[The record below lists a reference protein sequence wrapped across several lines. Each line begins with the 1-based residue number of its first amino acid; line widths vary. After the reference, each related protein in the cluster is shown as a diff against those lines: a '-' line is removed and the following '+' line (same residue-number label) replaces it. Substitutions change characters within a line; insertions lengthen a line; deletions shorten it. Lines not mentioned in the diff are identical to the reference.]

1 MDISD
6 QISDQDVYVFPA
18 SFAQRRMWF
27 LDQFQ
32 PGSPF
37 YNVPMAVRIKGAL
50 RVAALEQVIKEIV
63 RRHES
68 LRTTFAVMDGEPV
81 QVIHKD
87 GPAMDIVLDR
97 VDIHRLPAPER
108 EAEIHRRVMAE
119 AQLPFNLSEGPLL
132 RATLL
137 KLGERDHAF
146 LLTMHHIVSDAWSQG
161 VFIREMAILYDVFSK
176 EKPLPLPDLPLQYAD
191 FTEWQRDWLRGEVME
206 AQLNYWRGRLGDNP
220 PPLMLPTDYPRPS
233 VNTARGAKL
242 SRSLSKP
249 LANTLQKLSRREGA
263 TLFMTLLAAFQVLLH
278 RYTGQDDISIGTPVA
293 NRNRAEIEG
302 LIGCFINTLVMRTNL
317 SGDPSFRELLWRAR
331 EVALGAYAHQDL
343 PFEKL
348 VEDLKPERNMSRQ
361 SFFQVMLI
369 LQNVPR
375 KVEIGEHGLT
385 LSVLKID
392 KGTSNF
398 DLTLTMVEDF
408 KGLIATAEY
417 NTDLFEAATIERL
430 LRHFQTLLEGVV
442 ADPDRRISDL
452 PLLNESEQRLL
463 LTAWNDTRAAYP
475 RNKCVH
481 ELFEA
486 QVERSSDAIALV
498 VEEEQ
503 LTYRELNRRANQLA
517 AYLGKLGVGPETPV
531 GFCLERS
538 PEMVV
543 GILGILKAGG
553 TYVPLDPAYPKER
566 LAFMLEDTRTPV
578 ILTQQR
584 LIEHLPEHQASV
596 VRIDADWELM
606 TEESEANRASGAT
619 AGHLAYIMYTSGS
632 TGRPKGIAIQHRA
645 INRLVFNTNYIEITP
660 EDRMLLASNSAF
672 DAATFELWGALLHGA
687 RLVGV
692 SREAVISPREL
703 AASIRDHGISAMWL
717 TAALFNQMTRE
728 VPKAFGAV
736 KHLLI
741 GGEALDPHRVRE
753 ALKNDPPARLVNG
766 YGPTEGTTFTTWYLA
781 QEAAEGASSIPIGR
795 PISNTQTYLLDR
807 NQQPTPIGIAG
818 ELYIG
823 GDGLARGYFNR
834 PELTAEKFVPNP
846 YSERPGARLY
856 RTGDLV
862 RYLPDGAIEFLGRLD
877 HQVKLRGFRIEL
889 GEIETT
895 LQQHPAIQEAVILA
909 REDEPGNKRLV
920 AYLVSVGDAAPT
932 IEELHSFLR
941 QKLPWYM
948 APSAYVWLESLP
960 VTPNGKIDR
969 RALPA
974 PDKTRPQLEAAFVA
988 PRTPTEEQLAAIYA
1002 EVLGLERVGISDH
1015 FFDLGGH
1022 SLLATQVI
1030 SRVRQ
1035 SFEIELPLRSLFETP
1050 TVAGLAE
1057 NIESILWAAHRSQS
1071 TLDSAA
1077 DDREEGE
1084 I

>member
-1 MDISD
+1 MD
-6 QISDQDVYVFPA
+6 ISDQDVYVFPA

-50 RVAALEQVIKEIV
+50 RVAALEQGIRGIV

-87 GPAMDIVLDR
+87 GPAMNIALDR
-97 VDIHRLPAPER
+97 VDIRRLSAPER
-108 EAEIHRRVMAE
+108 EAEIHRRAMAE
-119 AQLPFNLSEGPLL
+119 AQLPFNLAEGPLL

-137 KLGERDHAF
+137 KLGERDHVL

-161 VFIREMAILYDVFSK
+161 VFIQEMAVLYDMFSK
-176 EKPLPLPDLPLQYAD
+176 EKPSPLPDLPLQYAD
-191 FTEWQRDWLRGEVME
+191 FTEWQRAWLQGEVME
-206 AQLNYWRGRLGDNP
+206 AHLDYWRGRLRDNP
-220 PPLMLPTDYPRPS
+220 PPLRLPTDYPRPS
-233 VNTARGAKL
+233 VQTARGAKL
-242 SRSLSKP
+242 SRSLPKP
-249 LANTLQKLSRREGA
+249 LANALQKVSQREGA
-263 TLFMTLLAAFQVLLH
+263 TLFMTLLAAFQALLH
-278 RYTGQDDISIGTPVA
+278 RYTGQDDISVGTPVA

-302 LIGCFINTLVMRTNL
+302 LIGCFINTLVMRTDL
-317 SGDPSFRELLWRAR
+317 SGDPSFRELLRRAR

-348 VEDLKPERNMSRQ
+348 VEELKPERDMSRQ
-361 SFFQVMLI
+361 SLFQVMLI

-375 KVEIGEHGLT
+375 KVEIGGHGLT

-398 DLTLTMVEDF
+398 DLTLTMVEEA
-408 KGLIATAEY
+408 KGLNAMAEY

-430 LRHFQTLLEGVV
+430 LQHFQTLLEGIVS
-442 ADPDRRISDL
+442 DPDRRISDL
-452 PLLNESEQRLL
+452 PLLNEAERRLL
-463 LTAWNDTRAAYP
+463 LSAWNDTRREYP
-475 RNKCVH
+475 RDKCVH

-486 QVERSSDAIALV
+486 QVERSPDAIALV

-578 ILTQQR
+578 ILVQQR
-584 LIEHLPEHQASV
+584 LIERLPEHQARV

-606 TEESEANRASGAT
+606 GQESEGNRASGAT
-619 AGHLAYIMYTSGS
+619 AGHLAYVMYTSGS
-632 TGRPKGIAIQHRA
+632 TGRPKGIAIPHRA
-645 INRLVFNTNYIEITP
+645 INRLVFNTNYIEITSD
-660 EDRMLLASNSAF
+660 DRMLLASNSAF

-692 SREAVISPREL
+692 SREAVLSPQEL

-728 VPKAFGAV
+728 VPKAFGSV
-736 KHLLI
+736 RHLLI

-781 QEAAEGASSIPIGR
+781 QEAAEGATSIPIGR

-807 NQQPTPIGIAG
+807 NQQPTPLGIAG

-823 GDGLARGYFNR
+823 GDGLARGYFNG
-834 PELTAEKFVPNP
+834 PELTAEKFIPNP

-856 RTGDLV
+856 RTGDLS

-877 HQVKLRGFRIEL
+877 HQVKIRGFRIEL

-895 LQQHPAIQEAVILA
+895 LQQHPAIREAVVLA

-920 AYLVSVGDAAPT
+920 AYLVSVQEEAPT
-932 IEELHSFLR
+932 IGELHSFLR

-948 APSAYVWLESLP
+948 APAAYVWLEFLP
-960 VTPNGKIDR
+960 MTPNGKIDR
-969 RALPA
+969 RAMPA
-974 PDKTRPQLEAAFVA
+974 PDKTQPELEAAFVA
-988 PRTPTEEQLAAIYA
+988 PRTPAEERLAAIYA
-1002 EVLGLERVGISDH
+1002 EVLCLERVGISDH

-1022 SLLATQVI
+1022 SLLATQVA

-1035 SFEIELPLRSLFETP
+1035 AFEIELPLRSLFETP

-1057 NIESILWAAHRSQS
+1057 NIESILWAAQSSQS
-1071 TLDSAA
+1071 PLDSAA